1 MQVFKQYFKI
11 IRKSVF
17 WSLFMYAF
25 IFIGM
30 TILFSTTGGGSS
42 SDFEAT
48 KCKVAIINE
57 DDSALAS
64 NIEKFIKSNSTV
76 VTLENNED
84 SIKDSLFFR
93 DSELVIT
100 IPKGF
105 GEAFNSES
113 PINLQIQSIPDS
125 TSSIFVKN
133 MINSYLNTTSLYL
146 SNSGIKD
153 FNEIGTLVE
162 MDLSKETTVNIS
174 NSGNL
179 KEKNGSYYYF
189 NYLCYPL
196 LCMLILG
203 ISLISGIFNSKDLK
217 MRNLCS
223 PISIKK
229 FNIQLFLGHIILAMF
244 IWLLFIIISFI
255 MYPDEIASFNGLL
268 HIINSLIFT
277 ITALSLSFFIGNIA
291 TKNSIPAICNC
302 VALGSCFLG
311 GAFVPQEM
319 LSSTVVKLSMI
330 NPVYWYVHIN
340 DTISSMSKFNFA
352 AVKPILFELMI
363 LIAFA
368 IAFLSIGLVTVK
380 QKSLTASNE

>member
-48 KCKVAIINE
+48 KCKVAVINE

-64 NIEKFIKSNSTV
+64 NIEKFIKSNSTE
-76 VTLENNED
+76 VTLENNEN

-100 IPKGF
+100 IPKDF
-105 GEAFNSES
+105 GDAFNSES
-113 PINLQIQSIPDS
+113 PINLQTQSIPDS

-146 SNSGIKD
+146 SSSGIKD

-162 MDLSKETTVNIS
+162 RDLSKETTVNVS
-174 NSGNL
+174 NGGNFN
-179 KEKNGSYYYF
+179 EKNGSYYYF

-223 PISIKK
+223 PIGIKK

-244 IWLLFIIISFI
+244 IWILFIIISFI
-255 MYPDEIASFNGLL
+255 MYPSEMASLNGLL

-277 ITALSLSFFIGNIA
+277 ITALSLSFFIGNIT
-291 TKNSIPAICNC
+291 TKNSVYAICNC

-340 DTISSMSKFNFA
+340 DTISSISKFNFG
-352 AVKPILFELMI
+352 AVKPVLFELMI

-380 QKSLTASNE
+380 QKSLNASNE

>member
-17 WSLFMYAF
+17 WSLFMYAV
-25 IFIGM
+25 IFIAM
-30 TILFSTTGGGSS
+30 SIMFSTTGNNSS
-42 SDFEAT
+42 TGFETT
-48 KCKVAIINE
+48 KCKVAVFNE
-57 DDSALAS
+57 DNSPLAD
-64 NIEKFIKSNSTV
+64 NVENFIKANSTV
-76 VTLENNED
+76 VTLENNKD

-105 GEAFNSES
+105 GDAFNTETPLS
-113 PINLQIQSIPDS
+113 LQTQSIPDS
-125 TSSIFVKN
+125 TSSVLVKN
-133 MINSYLNTTSLYL
+133 MINNYLNTTSLYL
-146 SNSGIKD
+146 KTTAIKD

-162 MDLSKETTVNIS
+162 KDLAVESKITLNNGEV
-174 NSGNL
+174 L
-179 KEKNGSYYYF
+179 KDKNGSYYYF

-203 ISLISGIFNSKDLK
+203 ISLISGIFNGKDLK

-223 PISIKK
+223 PIGIKS
-229 FNIQLFLGHIILAMF
+229 FNLQLFLGHIVLSLF
-244 IWLLFIIISFI
+244 IWILFIIISFI
-255 MYPDEIASFNGLL
+255 MYPSEMITINGLL

-291 TKNSIPAICNC
+291 TKNSVYAICNC

-319 LSSTVVKLSMI
+319 LSSAVVKLSMI
-330 NPVYWYVHIN
+330 NPVYCYVHVN
-340 DTISSMSKFNFA
+340 DTISSMSKFNFTTL
-352 AVKPILFELMI
+352 KPVLFEFMI
-363 LIAFA
+363 LTAFA
-368 IAFLSIGLVTVK
+368 LTFLSIGLVTIK
-380 QKSLTASNE
+380 QKNLTASND

>member
-25 IFIGM
+25 IFLGM

-48 KCKVAIINE
+48 KCKVAVINE
-57 DDSALAS
+57 DDSTLAS
-64 NIEKFIKSNSTV
+64 NIEKFIKANSTV

-105 GEAFNSES
+105 GDAFNSKS
-113 PINLQIQSIPDS
+113 HINLQTQSIPDS

-146 SNSGIKD
+146 NSSGIKD

-162 MDLSKETTVNIS
+162 RDLSKETTVNIS
-174 NSGNL
+174 NGGNL

-223 PISIKK
+223 PISIKN

-255 MYPDEIASFNGLL
+255 MYPGEIASFNGLL

-291 TKNSIPAICNC
+291 TKNSVYAICNC

-340 DTISSMSKFNFA
+340 DTISSISKFNFA

-380 QKSLTASNE
+380 QKSLNASNE